1 MKDKLKAQH
10 NVELQYDLG
19 CVPVIITRRI
29 YRGKQALSLYVGCTR
44 VGSLPLSHTEPRLGS
59 EKKQV
64 YIRFPS
70 SAPSVKK
77 IILDAVNKVR
87 RENKSS
93 TCEQHVEM
101 LKLLLLQPEYQQ
113 RLVQAGLIKLPTDAI
128 SDLGN
133 EVLISQVEY
142 CNMNETHK
150 AHIYCMCP
158 DEQCSE
164 TFQKRFQGNHAFCSR
179 PCTRKYHNRRGGTAG
194 GGGVNS
200 DVIDNP
206 LSGCQNVPL
215 KESGLYSESGACLL
229 SGRLLPLYIGGP
241 CEAMLLTSAKSQC
254 SKDNEKSLRGHKQ
267 NPESEHVHLCVFVLP
282 LFCTD
287 THH

>member
-1 MKDKLKAQH
+1 
-10 NVELQYDLG
+10 
-19 CVPVIITRRI
+19 
-29 YRGKQALSLYVGCTR
+29 
-44 VGSLPLSHTEPRLGS
+44 
-59 EKKQV
+59 
-64 YIRFPS
+64 
-70 SAPSVKK
+70 
-77 IILDAVNKVR
+77 
-87 RENKSS
+87 
-93 TCEQHVEM
+93 M

-241 CEAMLLTSAKSQC
+241 CENALLTSAKSQ
-254 SKDNEKSLRGHKQ
+254 SLKDIERNSRVRKE
-267 NPESEHVHLCVFVLP
+267 NPESECIYVCLSYAFFALTHIIDNMQIQILLHQNRRRRGGKRKNHRIVLRI
-282 LFCTD
+282 LLVITLLR
-287 THH
+287 HWKLSH

>member
-29 YRGKQALSLYVGCTR
+29 YVGKQALSLYVGCTR
-44 VGSLPLSHTEPRLGS
+44 VGSLPLSRTEPRLGS

-142 CNMNETHK
+142 YNDSEK

-241 CEAMLLTSAKSQC
+241 CENALLTSAKSQ
-254 SKDNEKSLRGHKQ
+254 SIYDNERTLRFHKE
-267 NPESEHVHLCVFVLP
+267 NPESECAHLCVFVLP

-287 THH
+287 THHR